1 MGIWLFPPSPSSPFK
16 SPLPSLSACTAL
28 WAVSDPKV
36 LPLLGEKRG
45 VHPHFPKQ
53 RLLISK
59 FSQQSGRKK
68 RTAKGLS
75 VTNVT
80 GPLLACFFGNSLNID
95 VFFLLQKDL
104 FKGMWSLGEGFF
116 EHNYCHACHTRFA
129 VDFPVLL
136 RKFTIDRLEDCR
148 LTSKENQ

>member
-80 GPLLACFFGNSLNID
+80 GPLLACFFGNSLNVD
-95 VFFLLQKDL
+95 VFFFYKKICLKECEVWGKVFSNTIIVTLATQGLLST
-104 FKGMWSLGEGFF
+104 FPSCYVSSL
-116 EHNYCHACHTRFA
+116 
-129 VDFPVLL
+129 
-136 RKFTIDRLEDCR
+136 
-148 LTSKENQ
+148 LTD

>member
-1 MGIWLFPPSPSSPFK
+1 MGIWLFPTSLSSPFK
-16 SPLPSLSACTAL
+16 SLLPSLSACTAL

-53 RLLISK
+53 RLLISE
-59 FSQQSGRKK
+59 FSQQNGRKK

-104 FKGMWSLGEGFF
+104 FKGM
-116 EHNYCHACHTRFA
+116 
-129 VDFPVLL
+129 
-136 RKFTIDRLEDCR
+136 
-148 LTSKENQ
+148 

>member
-59 FSQQSGRKK
+59 FS
-68 RTAKGLS
+68 S

-104 FKGMWSLGEGFF
+104 FKGM
-116 EHNYCHACHTRFA
+116 
-129 VDFPVLL
+129 
-136 RKFTIDRLEDCR
+136 
-148 LTSKENQ
+148 